1 MTTFSNS
8 ALESH
13 YVYLDLSARSPVSG
27 SDDSM
32 KNFQTNRIALKCE
45 NVSISTSKN
54 IMAFPTPAIGIATGE
69 SVSLGLD
76 LGMATKAISLSGI
89 ITEQYVQKQFNSG
102 DFATGLTDPTDA
114 TINMTTTE
122 ANGGDGSDIR
132 VYMTAQEVAQL
143 IHSYVDSSFMQTQ
156 QNLNRLVVL
165 IPSRVGPDFL
175 YHTEDAG
182 GNTLSTTV
190 GSTLASES
198 CPLIPFTYAVRDKG
212 GSELDAS
219 MSVPITKFPKPI
231 DVSLNETQGLDG
243 FVRSFDT
250 TFVGGSPFIEFN
262 LSFEI
267 AFASM

>member
-1 MTTFSNS
+1 MATFSS
-8 ALESH
+8 TDLDSH
-13 YVYLDLSARSPVSG
+13 YVYLDLSSRSPIADSAG
-27 SDDSM
+27 DSM
-32 KNFQTNRIALKCE
+32 KKFQTNRIALKCD

-76 LGMATKAISLSGI
+76 LGMSTKSVSLSGI
-89 ITEQYVQKQFNSG
+89 ITEQTIHKQFNAG
-102 DFATGLTDPTDA
+102 DLPESEVDPTDSTNTYTDA
-114 TINMTTTE
+114 
-122 ANGGDGSDIR
+122 DGAHVS
-132 VYMTAQEVAQL
+132 VNMTAQEIAQL
-143 IHSYVDSSFMQTQ
+143 IHSYVDSSFMQSQ
-156 QNLNRLVVL
+156 QNLNRLIIL
-165 IPSRVGPDFL
+165 IPSRVGPKFL
-175 YHTEDAG
+175 YHDEDAG
-182 GNTLSTTV
+182 ENIITNV
-190 GSTLASES
+190 GTGLTSEN

-219 MSVPITKFPKPI
+219 SSVPKSKFPKPI
-231 DVSLNETQGLDG
+231 VTDTNTIQGLDG

>member
-1 MTTFSNS
+1 MATFSS
-8 ALESH
+8 TDLDSH
-13 YVYLDLSARSPVSG
+13 YVYLDLSSRSPIADSAG
-27 SDDSM
+27 DSM
-32 KNFQTNRIALKCE
+32 KKFQTNRIALKCD

-114 TINMTTTE
+114 TINMT
-122 ANGGDGSDIR
+122 ASDGDGSDIR